1 MQTIVLAMI
10 LLWSSSAM
18 AGVINVEFKFTPFV
32 GDPIKSSQVE
42 TVPGRASVF
51 VNNVPVAEKQ
61 VDKQEVPVLF
71 EEREIAPSVWLP
83 VQSLGPVL
91 RKGKN
96 KIRIEFEPTDS
107 KMPYR
112 AQLRWASVTDQVTKV
127 ENGPGHVQETNHSGE
142 GVGDKKTKGGRVIF
156 EKEFMA
162 DFAADL
168 PWHHYPP
175 VSTLSAKDRQDLA
188 MLVNERVKAFK
199 PDFAEAYKILKN
211 MRDLNLAEMKK
222 AKCLEKAYAAGVRV
236 AVQPVDKIDFA
247 TTGNPEVV
255 VRGKTGS
262 LFNPL
267 DPKAF
272 DRIKGDEV
280 QMCAGVALS
289 ILYPPQLV
297 VIHTPSGKW
306 EVVY

>member
-1 MQTIVLAMI
+1 MI

-42 TVPGRASVF
+42 TVPGKASVF

-127 ENGPGHVQETNHSGE
+127 ENGPGHVQETNQSGE
-142 GVGDKKTKGGRVIF
+142 GVDDKKTKGVASSSKKSSWLILQLTCHGTIIR
-156 EKEFMA
+156 
-162 DFAADL
+162 
-168 PWHHYPP
+168 
-175 VSTLSAKDRQDLA
+175 LSQRSVPRTDRTW
-188 MLVNERVKAFK
+188 R
-199 PDFAEAYKILKN
+199 
-211 MRDLNLAEMKK
+211 
-222 AKCLEKAYAAGVRV
+222 CL
-236 AVQPVDKIDFA
+236 
-247 TTGNPEVV
+247 
-255 VRGKTGS
+255 
-262 LFNPL
+262 
-267 DPKAF
+267 
-272 DRIKGDEV
+272 
-280 QMCAGVALS
+280 
-289 ILYPPQLV
+289 
-297 VIHTPSGKW
+297 
-306 EVVY
+306 